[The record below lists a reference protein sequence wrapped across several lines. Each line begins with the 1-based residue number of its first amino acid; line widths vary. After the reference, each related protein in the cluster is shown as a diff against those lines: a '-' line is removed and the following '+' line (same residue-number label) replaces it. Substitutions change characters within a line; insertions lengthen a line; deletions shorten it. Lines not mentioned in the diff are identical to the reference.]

1 MAADDIAGT
10 FLSGGRQPD
19 GASAPSERAASGK
32 EAALGTTADRPGP
45 NSLRDAE
52 PPGTVFVETQ
62 VQVGQVLG
70 SYRLEA
76 LLGEGSMGQ
85 VFQARHVRLDRQV
98 ALKVLRPNHTRDNS
112 FVQRF
117 FREAQA
123 VNRISHEHI
132 VEIFDFVEDRE
143 AGCVYCVMELLR
155 GESLATLL
163 ERGPL
168 SLERIQRIGVQVCA
182 ALEAAHQ
189 VGVVHRDIKPD
200 NLFISQRPGQPDFVK
215 VLDFGVAKLLSSP
228 DVRGTLDGTIIGT
241 PAYMSPEQAA
251 GLPVDGRADI
261 YAVGTL
267 LYELLSGAPP
277 FSGQS
282 FGQLVVQVITQPPP
296 PLPVRLA
303 SGEPL
308 PPALARLVMRC
319 LAKEPDQRPARLA
332 EVSSG
337 LLSLGALPA
346 SERPTLRLPALA
358 RLSPRALG
366 FAATAGSLGL
376 VALVGALLGK
386 APPPAPELQAV
397 APQAAVAPLRTA
409 AAAPLPEAPPVLL
422 TVRSYP
428 EGAEVVRADTGEALG
443 VTPLVRALPRTAGTL
458 DLRIRLAGYVPLER
472 SVALE
477 KDVELSLP
485 LAKARGGSGQP
496 VRKVAAKRVAAERP

>member
-1 MAADDIAGT
+1 MAGDDIAGT
-10 FLSGGRQPD
+10 LLTGAPQPD
-19 GASAPSERAASGK
+19 GVSAPPERVPSGEGRGVAPAAM
-32 EAALGTTADRPGP
+32 EAGGMDPGAMDPGAMDPILGTTASPLAQ
-45 NSLRDAE
+45 NQLRDAE
-52 PPGTVFVETQ
+52 PPGTVFVEAQ

-98 ALKVLRPNHTRDNS
+98 ALKVLRPNHTRDNG

-155 GESLATLL
+155 GESLASLL
-163 ERGPL
+163 EQGPL

-200 NLFISQRPGQPDFVK
+200 NLFISQRPGKPDFVK
-215 VLDFGVAKLLSSP
+215 VLDFGVAKLLSTP

-251 GLPVDGRADI
+251 GLPVDARADI

-296 PLPVRLA
+296 PLPERLA

-308 PPALARLVMRC
+308 PPALSRLVMRC
-319 LAKEPDQRPARLA
+319 LAKEPEQRPSRLA

-337 LLSLGALPA
+337 LLGLTLGGVPA
-346 SERPTLRLPALA
+346 SERPTLKLPALA

-366 FAATAGSLGL
+366 FAATGGLLGL
-376 VALVGALLGK
+376 V
-386 APPPAPELQAV
+386 
-397 APQAAVAPLRTA
+397 
-409 AAAPLPEAPPVLL
+409 
-422 TVRSYP
+422 
-428 EGAEVVRADTGEALG
+428 
-443 VTPLVRALPRTAGTL
+443 
-458 DLRIRLAGYVPLER
+458 
-472 SVALE
+472 
-477 KDVELSLP
+477 
-485 LAKARGGSGQP
+485 
-496 VRKVAAKRVAAERP
+496 